1 MHLYNVTL
9 QRPGTCQT
17 AINGN
22 FSGPKVQ
29 EIVVSKGT
37 AIELLRPDQ
46 HGKLKSIAF
55 RECFGIVRSMS
66 AFRLAGANRDHVVVG
81 SDSGRIVVLKF
92 DKEKNQFEQVH
103 KETFGKS
110 GVRRVVPGQ
119 FCCID
124 PKGRAVMLAAV
135 EKQKVV
141 YVLNRDSQANLTI
154 SSPLEANKG
163 KTVAFDVCALDNGLE
178 NPGVYGD

>member
-92 DKEKNQFEQVH
+92 DKEK
-103 KETFGKS
+103 
-110 GVRRVVPGQ
+110 
-119 FCCID
+119 
-124 PKGRAVMLAAV
+124 
-135 EKQKVV
+135 
-141 YVLNRDSQANLTI
+141 I
-154 SSPLEANKG
+154 SSSKCTKKRLGNRA
-163 KTVAFDVCALDNGLE
+163 
-178 NPGVYGD
+178 